1 MEMETT
7 RSAGVTSRGIPS
19 GEEAGRRCLFPP
31 RASSRTLCWALGSLW
46 SSRMLALPICSPAV
60 AAAPGCPGLELS
72 LPPWRCSQSSEVRGR
87 RSEAGTGPILR
98 PQGCHSAH
106 SRQQGPGWAR
116 GGHGPWSRLNCGF
129 SNLYVEAQARG
140 LGMAPDLRGLHRW
153 VTVTVQEAQGL
164 PGLPA
169 LGAEGAGAAMCTHG
183 PQGAAG
189 VSARAQQ
196 ASPQTGAQQASPR
209 PALTRLSPGAH
220 RSLGRA
226 LGRG

>member
-1 MEMETT
+1 MPVPTKGFLQDPLLGT
-7 RSAGVTSRGIPS
+7 WVSVALSR
-19 GEEAGRRCLFPP
+19 A
-31 RASSRTLCWALGSLW
+31 
-46 SSRMLALPICSPAV
+46 ALPVCSPVV

-72 LPPWRCSQSSEVRGR
+72 LPPWRCSQRSEVRGR

-98 PQGCHSAH
+98 PRGCHSAH

-140 LGMAPDLRGLHRW
+140 LGMAPDLWGLHRW

-196 ASPQTGAQQASPR
+196 ASLQTGAQQASPR